1 MNDDKKYEAEL
12 DFGALLKSPSRL
24 FGWIFP
30 YFAVLF
36 LIIGIFFLNNL
47 DHLTFNE
54 VPAIYTDTLYSLVL
68 PDVEIKQSSITS
80 AVDLKTISDP
90 DNKLIT
96 SGQELFVTNCSS
108 CHGTEGKGDGPAAVA
123 LNPKPRNFTSSE
135 GWTNSRDFAGLF
147 NTTQMGVPGTG
158 MSAYEF
164 IPINDR
170 IAIIQY
176 IRTLDDYP
184 LVTSNEIAALDKKYE
199 LSKGEATPGNIT
211 LDMATDKL
219 VAENLI
225 SEETVNIVLD
235 KISESN
241 DNASVTLFN
250 KYASDKKKIIALF
263 SRDYSS
269 KKDLNNFIEKVL
281 SSPVESGFKN
291 NITLLSVDNLTKIYQ
306 MLLNVTG

>member
-12 DFGALLKSPSRL
+12 EFGSLLKSPSRL
-24 FGWIFP
+24 FGLIFP
-30 YFAVLF
+30 YFAILF
-36 LIIGIFFLNNL
+36 LIVGIFFIKNL

-54 VPAIYTDTLYSLVL
+54 VPAIYTDSLEITA
-68 PDVEIKQSSITS
+68 DVEVKKGSIMS
-80 AVDLKTISDP
+80 AVDLETISNP
-90 DNKLIT
+90 SSNLIST
-96 SGQELFVTNCSS
+96 GKELFVKNCSS
-108 CHGTEGKGDGPAAVA
+108 CHGTEGKGDGVVA
-123 LNPKPRNFTSSE
+123 SALKPPPRDFTKSS
-135 GWTNSRDFAGLF
+135 GWTNKRDFTGLY
-147 NTTQMGVPGTG
+147 NTTQNGVPGTG

-164 IPINDR
+164 IPIGER

-176 IRTLDDYP
+176 IRTLGDYP
-184 LVTSNEIAALDKKYE
+184 SASSNEVAALDKKYE
-199 LSKGEATPGNIT
+199 LSKGEATPGNISLAMST
-211 LDMATDKL
+211 EKL

-235 KISESN
+235 KISASN
-241 DNASVTLFN
+241 NNASVSLFN